1 MPGNVW
7 SGAYTRP
14 GVRLTALRP
23 SRICTW
29 PFQTKTIR
37 SSSNHEIS
45 ALTACGP
52 GRRPRAVLVARA
64 GARRHD
70 PGCHEAA
77 PAAPLKLSNKW
88 RIEVHEGSNNTGT
101 LLFRVTPD
109 KGTATDVLVN
119 IKKGRSENGVAS
131 DVKNTFKKVLD
142 PKVYHIESDD
152 GEDVLV
158 KKRKGP
164 DFEVKLVESTLKGTR
179 VNLDKE

>member
-1 MPGNVW
+1 MNFRTLGLLGLAATLALASTFAFAQEP
-7 SGAYTRP
+7 AA
-14 GVRLTALRP
+14 TAAP
-23 SRICTW
+23 
-29 PFQTKTIR
+29 
-37 SSSNHEIS
+37 
-45 ALTACGP
+45 
-52 GRRPRAVLVARA
+52 AVAI
-64 GARRHD
+64 
-70 PGCHEAA
+70 A

-119 IKKGRSENGVAS
+119 IKKGRSENGVAR
-131 DVKNTFKKVLD
+131 DVKDTFKKVLD
-142 PKVYHIESDD
+142 PKVYHIEGDD

-179 VNLDKE
+179 INLDKE